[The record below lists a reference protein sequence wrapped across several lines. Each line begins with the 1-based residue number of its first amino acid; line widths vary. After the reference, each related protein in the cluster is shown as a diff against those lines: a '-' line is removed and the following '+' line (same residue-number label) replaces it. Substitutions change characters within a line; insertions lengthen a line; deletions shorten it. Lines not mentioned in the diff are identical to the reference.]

1 MREYLAALRKLSE
14 FCEVKC
20 SDCQSFAN
28 LKDSLRNRLVCG
40 LRSEQIQ
47 KKLLSESDLTLDN
60 ALETAVAMETAA
72 RDAVELQAKH
82 TGGVNKL
89 KVEKKSKPVEPKVK
103 SHVSSQRQSSSEC
116 YRCNG
121 RGHKPNVFTV
131 TKNVTIAIRKV
142 MRVVPVQKGNV
153 VVRGDLVERK

>member
-1 MREYLAALRKLSE
+1 MAALRKLSE
-14 FCEVKC
+14 FCEFDTKL
-20 SDCQSFAN
+20 N
-28 LKDSLRNRLVCG
+28 DSLRDRLVCG

-47 KKLLSESDLTLDN
+47 KKLLSETDLTLDKE
-60 ALETAVAMETAA
+60 LETAVAMEIAA

-103 SHVSSQRQSSSEC
+103 SSAHFSSQRQSSSEC

-121 RGHKPNVFTV
+121 RGHEPKDCFYCDKECYNCH
-131 TKNVTIAIRKV
+131 
-142 MRVVPVQKGNV
+142 
-153 VVRGDLVERK
+153 